1 MAISGNTRKLTIL
14 AQDPSIRVNGAIA
27 FTQVDV
33 PAEVLSDGPTGYRV
47 KVVDFDASANV
58 LYAPRRFHPDPTSQ
72 AEDPYAPRPG
82 MSLEARRRWEA
93 KVLANPAF
101 HAQHCYAVVMRTLA
115 RFEFALGRRVGW
127 GFEGHQLHVAPHA
140 FQDGN
145 AFYSEPDRALVF
157 GYFKSARTDET
168 VFTCLSHDIVAHETT
183 HAILDGL
190 RDGFTYPST
199 PDQAAFHEGF
209 ADVVALLSVFSLK
222 EIVAAALQGD
232 SRQSRTRKNIRLIA
246 KARVTRKAIED
257 SILLG
262 LGEQFGAH
270 LAGARTNAL
279 RRSVKLKP
287 DRRLLDQPEYQE
299 AHDRG
304 EVFVAAVMHSFLAM
318 WTHRIEGLGTF
329 QGDKYNHDMVIEE
342 GAKAAD
348 HLLTMAIRAL
358 DYCPPMDLSFGDFL
372 AALLT
377 ADAETVPDDTRHNYR
392 ALIRESFSAYGID
405 PPTQGVEAKTGN
417 WTGFAAGSEITYSRM
432 HFDSMLHD
440 KEEVFRFVW
449 ENRHALGLYDKAYT
463 RIESVR
469 PSVRQG
475 PDGFFLRETV
485 CEYVQVM
492 RLFGAEL
499 MAMFGVERP
508 EGMPTTQ
515 SISAYGGGTLV
526 FDEYGRI
533 KYHIVKPLR
542 DGERQSE
549 RLKYLWENG
558 LIDEPTMARSR
569 FANLHRCRVC

>member
-1 MAISGNTRKLTIL
+1 MATASNTRKLTIL

-58 LYAPRRFHPDPTSQ
+58 LYAPRRYRPDPASQ
-72 AEDPYAPRPG
+72 ADDPYVPKEGQTLA
-82 MSLEARRRWEA
+82 ARKRWEA
-93 KVLANPAF
+93 EVLADPGF

-127 GFEGHQLHVAPHA
+127 GFDGHQLHVAPHA

-157 GYFKSARTDET
+157 GYFQSARTDET
-168 VFTCLSHDIVAHETT
+168 IFTCLSHDIVAHETT

-222 EIVAAALQGD
+222 ETVTAALQGD
-232 SRQSRTRKNIRLIA
+232 KPLPPPRENIRLIP
-246 KARVTRKAIED
+246 KARVTRKAIEA
-257 SILLG
+257 SMLLG

-270 LAGARTNAL
+270 LAGARANAL
-279 RRSVKLKP
+279 RRSVKLRP
-287 DRRLLDQPEYQE
+287 DRTLLKQPEFQE
-299 AHDRG
+299 EHDRG
-304 EVFVAAVMHSFLAM
+304 EVFVAAVMHSFLTM
-318 WTHRIEGLGTF
+318 WTGRIEGLGTF
-329 QGDKYNHDMVIEE
+329 PGERYNLDMVIEE

-358 DYCPPMDLSFGDFL
+358 DYCPPVDLSFGDFL

-377 ADAETVPDDTRHNYR
+377 ADAETVPDDTRYHYR
-392 ALIRESFSAYGID
+392 ELIRKSFCAYGID
-405 PPTQGVEAKTGN
+405 PPTDLTDSKTGS
-417 WTGFAAGSEITYSRM
+417 WKPFGREPDIVYSRT
-432 HFDSMLHD
+432 HFDSMLYD

-449 ENRHALGLYDKAYT
+449 ENRQTLGLDDSAYT
-463 RIESVR
+463 RVESVR
-469 PSVRQG
+469 PSVRLG

-492 RLFGAEL
+492 RIFGAEVTAAL
-499 MAMFGVERP
+499 GIERP
-508 EGMPTTQ
+508 KGMPTTQ

-526 FDEYGRI
+526 FNEYGRL
-533 KYHIVKPLR
+533 KYHIPKPLG
-542 DGERQSE
+542 DGKRQSE

-558 LIDEPTMARSR
+558 LIDMPVMARSR
-569 FANLHRCRVC
+569 FANLHRCRVS